1 MNILICTG
9 IFPPESGGPATYTA
23 ILADALSKR
32 GHSVSVVTYG
42 ERPLS
47 RRYSFPVTMV
57 KRSIFKP
64 LHYFRYFRAAR
75 KNGAEADVIY
85 AQDPVSA
92 GYPASLAARSL
103 KKPFG
108 RIRDMQIRTCRSAD
122 AIITPSEYL
131 KKIVIGWGIK
141 ETKPRVIYNAISSLP
156 DIERDRAREELGF
169 GKDEFVIFSAGRPVP
184 WKGFAMLQ
192 EVAADLRREDTG
204 YRLVILNKAP
214 RPEILKHLRA
224 CDAFVLNSGYEGFA
238 FILLEAAAMEAPII
252 TTTAGA
258 NPEVIRDG
266 ENGLLIEYNNREQI
280 KTAILKLK
288 RDPELRSRL
297 VGEAEKLLEVFAE
310 ERMINE
316 TEGVLQQCAS

>member
-32 GHSVSVVTYG
+32 VHSVSVVTYG

-103 KKPFG
+103 KKPFVLRVPGDYSWEQAYG
-108 RIRDMQIRTCRSAD
+108 RKFTDLPIDDFRAARKNGAEAD
-122 AIITPSEYL
+122 
-131 KKIVIGWGIK
+131 
-141 ETKPRVIYNAISSLP
+141 VIYAQ
-156 DIERDRAREELGF
+156 D
-169 GKDEFVIFSAGRPVP
+169 PV
-184 WKGFAMLQ
+184 
-192 EVAADLRREDTG
+192 
-204 YRLVILNKAP
+204 
-214 RPEILKHLRA
+214 
-224 CDAFVLNSGYEGFA
+224 SG
-238 FILLEAAAMEAPII
+238 
-252 TTTAGA
+252 
-258 NPEVIRDG
+258 
-266 ENGLLIEYNNREQI
+266 
-280 KTAILKLK
+280 
-288 RDPELRSRL
+288 
-297 VGEAEKLLEVFAE
+297 
-310 ERMINE
+310 
-316 TEGVLQQCAS
+316 

>member
-1 MNILICTG
+1 
-9 IFPPESGGPATYTA
+9 
-23 ILADALSKR
+23 
-32 GHSVSVVTYG
+32 
-42 ERPLS
+42 
-47 RRYSFPVTMV
+47 MV

-103 KKPFG
+103 KKPFVLRVPGDYSWEQAYGRKFTDLPIDDFQKLRSFPKPVG

-280 KTAILKLK
+280 KTAIRKLK